1 MNWRLSSLLPFAA
14 LVDGNVVCV
23 VSEFFARGKA
33 AVYILLWQWTPQCK
47 VAEIVTARFKHYSLT
62 FTPIEYAPQTALGR
76 AFRIVRAEEIQLL
89 GFKHRIAYFILADT
103 HFAPCYVP

>member
-1 MNWRLSSLLPFAA
+1 MLPFAV

-23 VSEFFARGKA
+23 VSEFFASGES
-33 AVYILLWQWTPQCK
+33 AVYILLWQRTPQRK
-47 VAEIVTARFKHYSLT
+47 VAKVVTARFKHYSLA
-62 FTPIEYAPQTALGR
+62 FAPVEYAPQTALGR

-89 GFKHRIAYFILADT
+89 GFKYRIAYFILADT